1 MTDKSHPIK
10 LDPGQGGPRYE
21 GVMRAVW
28 DAIHAGHFRPGERLP
43 DTRTLSR
50 QLSVSPVTA
59 HRGLRE
65 LVRRGILQRVRGQ
78 GTFVS
83 ERYTPGAYTAAA
95 ARIAIV
101 MRDGA
106 AVSEYYHGAVIEGI
120 KQGAQQLSVKLMLLR
135 LGEELY
141 EPCDGSIIIAPRAE
155 ELEGITRRPPSNRLL
170 VVGARCN
177 STALQWIDVDNAD
190 LSSRA
195 VSHLAEL
202 GHRRIA
208 YVGGTDE
215 VSNSRD
221 RWAGFRAAH
230 LKLGD
235 AQQEPRWFVRSSGW
249 RLGETGRQEL
259 LGLLMRAQRP
269 TAIFAGGYYF
279 ALDCFAVA
287 ASLGLRVPQDLSIV
301 GVDDPPS
308 ATYLSPPLT
317 TMRQPLHEL
326 GVMAINTLA
335 GQLDAGMG
343 EGNAQ
348 RLLSAELIVRGS
360 TAVASESNVPAA
372 AAAS

>member
-1 MTDKSHPIK
+1 MSDKKQPIQF
-10 LDPGQGGPRYE
+10 DREQGGPRYE

-28 DAIHAGHFRPGERLP
+28 DAIHAGHYRPGERLP
-43 DTRTLSR
+43 DTRTLSK

-83 ERYTPGAYTAAA
+83 ERFSPGAMSAGA
-95 ARIAIV
+95 ARIAVV
-101 MRDGA
+101 MREGA
-106 AVSEYYHGAVIEGI
+106 ALSDYYHGAVIEGI
-120 KQGAQQLSVKLMLLR
+120 KQGAQVLSVKLMLLR

-141 EPCDGSIIIAPRAE
+141 EPCDGSIVIAPRAD
-155 ELEGITRRPPSNRLL
+155 ELEGIMRRPPSNRLL
-170 VVGARCN
+170 VLGARCN
-177 STALQWIDVDNAD
+177 SGTLQWIDVDNMD
-190 LSSRA
+190 LASRA
-195 VSHLAEL
+195 VSHLSEL

-221 RWAGFRAAH
+221 RWAGFRAAYQ
-230 LKLGD
+230 KLTDG
-235 AQQEPRWFVRSSGW
+235 QEPKWFVRSSGW
-249 RLGETGRQEL
+249 RLGESGRQEL

-279 ALDCFAVA
+279 ALDCYAVA
-287 ASLGLRVPQDLSIV
+287 ASVGLRIPQDLSIV

-326 GVMAINTLA
+326 GVMGINTLA
-335 GQLDAGMG
+335 RQLDAPPG
-343 EGNAQ
+343 EGTPQ
-348 RLLSAELIVRGS
+348 RLLTAELVVRGS
-360 TAVASESNVPAA
+360 TAVASEPSTS